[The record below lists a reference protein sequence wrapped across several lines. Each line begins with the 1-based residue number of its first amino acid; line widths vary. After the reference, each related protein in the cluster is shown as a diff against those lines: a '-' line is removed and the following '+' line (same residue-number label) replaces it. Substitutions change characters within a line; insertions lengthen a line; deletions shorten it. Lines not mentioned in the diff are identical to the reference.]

1 MALPMAGLRRQS
13 DPILAAASERLSL
26 ARLFVQDFRHVDD
39 DQDESAARERVR
51 SLDHVPVFLLGV
63 HLICG
68 AALLFGVD
76 GRPTAS
82 MGLLAPLGALAAID
96 IGLWLWLLKRPLSG
110 LAPHAAIRGA
120 ALYSIVANILWG
132 AAALAVQPAQSPDL
146 TLLDIAVAGGVLAIP
161 IAFLSFPALVTIG
174 CVAFVAKLLLI
185 AHDPLGAA
193 ATGALS
199 LLLIYLSLRRSSDR
213 LAQLKRRIVIDWN
226 AQRAGRFIDEFEQAG
241 RGWFWETTARG
252 ALSYVSEQLAAD
264 LKTPADELI
273 GKPFADLIGLD
284 DRRGSESSER
294 TLGFHLSARLPFTD
308 INVRA
313 NTAAEIWWSLSG
325 TPSFDEYGRFLGFRG
340 IGTDLTQQR
349 RSEEE
354 INRLAKYD
362 SLTGLPNRMLMRRT
376 LDETLQKKGDAVGGG
391 CALFL
396 IDLDRFK
403 NVNDT
408 LGHPIGDA
416 LLKQVAQRLTTV
428 IGKEGQVGRLGGDEF
443 EAVLPGQVDEAGLGS
458 LAARLIQQVS
468 MPFMIEGHNISIGA
482 SVGIATAPS
491 EGCCADALIR
501 NADLALYA
509 AKSAGRGTYCFFA
522 PEMHSE
528 AQDRQI
534 LETDLRK
541 AIARGELQ
549 LQYQPV
555 VNAQTEELS
564 GFEALVR
571 WHHPTRGVISPSLF
585 VPLAEEAGLILSIGE
600 WVLRTACL
608 EASKWPEHI
617 RVAVNLS
624 PLQFVEPSLPATIV
638 SALANAE
645 LPPRQ
650 LELEITE
657 GVFLVESDA
666 TDDMFAKLKAI
677 GVRLALDDFGTGYSS
692 LGYLKKAP
700 FDKIKIDQSFVRGA
714 AKTGSRN
721 APIIRAIV
729 TLAESLGM
737 DTTAE
742 GAETHDELTMI
753 RELGCSHI
761 QGYIFGRPMN
771 PDEAGT
777 LAAQNKAVT
786 ADGFQFNRPPRQGL
800 LKVASLQF
808 NGMSMPVRVR
818 NISTGG
824 ALLECDRALPS
835 EAKVQL
841 DLPGCGNLGAEVRW
855 SEAKRMGIQFEDEF
869 DLRRLAPGKGKGFG
883 ARLPQTYT
891 NLRYADGA
899 VDKKALSAGDLR
911 YNSTR

>member
-1 MALPMAGLRRQS
+1 MAGIRKQS
-13 DPILAAASERLSL
+13 SPNLSEADERVSPF
-26 ARLFVQDFRHVDD
+26 RLFVHDFRWVEDE
-39 DQDESAARERVR
+39 QEESAARERIR
-51 SLDHVPVFLLGV
+51 SLDHVPTFLLGV

-68 AALLFGVD
+68 GTLLYGLGREALSSLALTIPLVALLV
-76 GRPTAS
+76 
-82 MGLLAPLGALAAID
+82 LD
-96 IGLWLWLLKRPLSG
+96 IGLWGWFWRRPISRLE
-110 LAPHAAIRGA
+110 PHVAIRGA
-120 ALYSIVANILWG
+120 ALYAILANALWCAAGLAANPEPGTSG
-132 AAALAVQPAQSPDL
+132 A
-146 TLLDIAVAGGVLAIP
+146 LLDLAIAGGILAIP
-161 IAFLSFPALVTIG
+161 VAFLSFPALAAIG
-174 CVAFVAKLLLI
+174 CLALVAKSFI
-185 AHDPLGAA
+185 LGNDEVGTA
-193 ATGALS
+193 ATIFLS
-199 LLLIYLSLRRSSDR
+199 MFLVQLSMRRSADLLR
-213 LAQLKRRIVIDWN
+213 QLKRRIVIDWN
-226 AQRAGRFIDEFEQAG
+226 ARRATRFIEEFEQAG

-264 LKTPADELI
+264 MKMPANELI

-284 DRRGSESSER
+284 DRRSQESSER
-294 TLGFHLSARLPFTD
+294 TLGFHLSTRLPFTD

-340 IGTDLTQQR
+340 IGSDLTQQR

-376 LDETLQKKGDAVGGG
+376 LDEALQSKNDAAPG

-416 LLKQVAQRLTTV
+416 LLKQVAQRLTSV
-428 IGKEGQVGRLGGDEF
+428 IGERGQIGRLGGDEF
-443 EAVLPGQVDEAGLGS
+443 EAVLPGNDDDGSLGA

-468 MPFMIEGHNISIGA
+468 MPYMIEGHNISIGA
-482 SVGIATAPS
+482 SVGIAIAPPVGS
-491 EGCCADALIR
+491 CADALIR
-501 NADLALYA
+501 NADLALYS
-509 AKSAGRGTYCFFA
+509 AKAAGRGTYCFFA

-571 WHHPTRGVISPSLF
+571 WHHPSRGVISPALF

-608 EASKWPEHI
+608 EAAKWPEHI

-624 PLQFVEPSLPATIV
+624 PIQFVEPSLPATIV
-638 SALANAE
+638 SALANAGIQ
-645 LPPRQ
+645 PRQ

-657 GVFLVESDA
+657 GVFLVESES
-666 TDDMFAKLKAI
+666 TDDMFAKLKSI

-714 AKTGSRN
+714 AKDGSRN
-721 APIIRAIV
+721 AAIIRAIV
-729 TLAESLGM
+729 TLAESLDM

-771 PDEAGT
+771 PEEAGT
-777 LAAQNKAVT
+777 LAAENKAVT

-808 NGMSMPVRVR
+808 NGMSMPVRIR

-824 ALLECDRALPS
+824 ALLECDRVLPS

-841 DLPGCGNLGAEVRW
+841 DLPGTGNLGAEVRW
-855 SEAKRMGIQFEDEF
+855 SEAKRMGIQFESEF
-869 DLRRLAPGKGKGFG
+869 DLRRLAPGKQTFG
-883 ARLPQTYT
+883 ARLPTENYT
-891 NLRYADGA
+891 NLKYADGA
-899 VDKKALSAGDLR
+899 VNKKALSAGDLR
-911 YNSTR
+911 Y

>member
-1 MALPMAGLRRQS
+1 MAGFRKRGG
-13 DPILAAASERLSL
+13 PALAEVEERISL
-26 ARLFVQDFRHVDD
+26 ARLLLRDFRRLDD
-39 DQDESAARERVR
+39 EQEERAARERIR
-51 SLDHVPVFLLGV
+51 ALDPVPAFFLCV
-63 HLICG
+63 HLVC
-68 AALLFGVD
+68 AAAMLIGLGPPAWSEAGVL
-76 GRPTAS
+76 GPLG
-82 MGLLAPLGALAAID
+82 GLLALDFVG
-96 IGLWLWLLKRPLSG
+96 WLWLRKRPPS
-110 LAPHAAIRGA
+110 AMEPHVATRGA
-120 ALYSIVANILWG
+120 ALYAVAVSALWC
-132 AAALAVQPAQSPDL
+132 ATAALASAAGLVPEN
-146 TLLDIAVAGGVLAIP
+146 TLLTEVAFAGGVLAIP
-161 IAFLSFPALVTIG
+161 FAFLSFPTLAALGVLG
-174 CVAFVAKLLLI
+174 CAAKLLFLSEN
-185 AHDPLGAA
+185 PAA
-193 ATGALS
+193 AGVSLALCFVLVCLS
-199 LLLIYLSLRRSSDR
+199 LTRSSDR
-213 LAQLKRRIVIDWN
+213 ITQLKRRIEIDWN
-226 AQRAGRFIDEFEQAG
+226 AQRAARFIEEFEQAG

-264 LKTPADELI
+264 LKTPAAELI
-273 GKPFADLIGLD
+273 GRPFADLIGLD
-284 DRRGSESSER
+284 DRRDNESSER
-294 TLGFHLSARLPFTD
+294 TLGFHLSTRLPFTD

-362 SLTGLPNRMLMRRT
+362 SLTSLPNRSLMRRT
-376 LDETLQKKGDAVGGG
+376 LDEALQSKDCTA

-416 LLKQVAQRLTTV
+416 LLKQVAQRLTSV
-428 IGKEGQVGRLGGDEF
+428 IGKDGQVGRLGGDEF
-443 EAVLPGQVDEAGLGS
+443 KAVLPGQQDNAFLGD
-458 LAARLIQQVS
+458 LASRLIQQVS
-468 MPFMIEGHNISIGA
+468 MPYTIEGHNISIGA
-482 SVGIATAPS
+482 SVGIALAAA
-491 EGCCADALIR
+491 GRNCADALIR
-501 NADLALYA
+501 NADLALYS
-509 AKSAGRGTYCFFA
+509 AKAAGRGTYCFFA

-608 EASKWPEHI
+608 EAAKWPENI

-624 PLQFVEPSLPATIV
+624 PIQFVEPSLPATIV
-638 SALANAE
+638 NAIANAGIQ
-645 LPPRQ
+645 PRQ

-657 GVFLVESDA
+657 GVFLVESES

-714 AKTGSRN
+714 AKDGSRN
-721 APIIRAIV
+721 AAIIRAIV
-729 TLAESLGM
+729 TLAESLNM

-777 LAAQNKAVT
+777 LAAQNKAIT

-800 LKVASLQF
+800 LKVAGLQF
-808 NGMSMPVRVR
+808 NGMNMPVRVR

-824 ALLECDRALPS
+824 ALLECDRSLPP

-855 SEAKRMGIQFEDEF
+855 AEGKRMGIQFEDEF
-869 DLRRLAPGKGKGFG
+869 DLRRLAPGKGNGFG
-883 ARLPQTYT
+883 ARLPQQAYT
-891 NLRYADGA
+891 NLRYADAA
-899 VDKKALSAGDLR
+899 VDKKALSASDLR
-911 YNSTR
+911 YNSNTG

>member
-1 MALPMAGLRRQS
+1 MGDYRKRADTA
-13 DPILAAASERLSL
+13 LAAVEERVSL
-26 ARLFVQDFRHVDD
+26 TRLLVRDFQRLDD
-39 DQDESAARERVR
+39 EQEESAARERSR
-51 SLDHVPVFLLGV
+51 LLNPIPFFLLSI
-63 HLICG
+63 HCIC
-68 AALLFGVD
+68 AFALLSGLGSV
-76 GRPTAS
+76 AS
-82 MGLLAPLGALAAID
+82 LEAYALAPLGGLLLID
-96 IGLWLWLLKRPLSG
+96 FVAWTWLIRRPPSTML
-110 LAPHAAIRGA
+110 PHVATRGA
-120 ALYSIVANILWG
+120 ALYALVASALWCATAIMVG
-132 AAALAVQPAQSPDL
+132 AQGENP
-146 TLLDIAVAGGVLAIP
+146 LLMEVAFAGAMLAIP
-161 IAFLSFPALVTIG
+161 IAFLPFPTLALLGGIACAG
-174 CVAFVAKLLLI
+174 KLLFLSDDLT
-185 AHDPLGAA
+185 ASGTALALCLCVVG
-193 ATGALS
+193 LS
-199 LLLIYLSLRRSSDR
+199 LKRSADQ
-213 LAQLKRRIVIDWN
+213 LAQLRRRVEIEWN
-226 AQRAGRFIDEFEQAG
+226 AQRATRFIEEFEQAG
-241 RGWFWETTARG
+241 RGWFWETTGRG

-264 LKTPADELI
+264 LKTPARDLI
-273 GKPFADLIGLD
+273 GRPFADLIGLD
-284 DRRGSESSER
+284 DRRGTESSER

-325 TPSFDEYGRFLGFRG
+325 TPVFDEHGRFLGFRG
-340 IGTDLTQQR
+340 IGADLTEQR

-376 LDETLQKKGDAVGGG
+376 LDEALQSKDGAAGG

-428 IGKEGQVGRLGGDEF
+428 LGKTGQVGRLGGDEF
-443 EAVLPGQVDEAGLGS
+443 KAVLPGRDDDGMLGALAG
-458 LAARLIQQVS
+458 RLIQQVS
-468 MPFMIEGHNISIGA
+468 MPYMIEGHNISIGA
-482 SVGIATAPS
+482 SVGIAVAPPA
-491 EGCCADALIR
+491 GGCADALIR
-501 NADLALYA
+501 NADLALYS
-509 AKSAGRGTYCFFA
+509 AKAAGRGTFCFFA

-528 AQDRQI
+528 AQDRQM

-555 VNAQTEELS
+555 VNAQTEALS

-585 VPLAEEAGLILSIGE
+585 VPLAEEAGLILQIGE

-608 EASKWPEHI
+608 EAAKWPEHI

-624 PLQFVEPSLPATIV
+624 PIQFVEPSLPATIV
-638 SALANAE
+638 SALANAD
-645 LPPRQ
+645 LQPRQ

-657 GVFLVESDA
+657 GVFLVESES

-714 AKTGSRN
+714 AKNGSRN
-721 APIIRAIV
+721 AAIIRAIV
-729 TLAESLGM
+729 TLAESLNM

-771 PDEAGT
+771 PDEAGK
-777 LAAQNKAVT
+777 LAAQNRAVT

-808 NGMSMPVRVR
+808 DGMNMPVRVR

-824 ALLECDRALPS
+824 ALLECDRMLPV

-855 SEAKRMGIQFEDEF
+855 GEARRMGIQFEEEF
-869 DLRRLAPGKGKGFG
+869 DLRRLAPGKGGGFG
-883 ARLPQTYT
+883 AKLRQQSYS
-891 NLRYADGA
+891 NLRYGEAA
-899 VDKKALSAGDLR
+899 ADKKALSNSDLR
-911 YNSTR
+911 YGGDR

>member
-1 MALPMAGLRRQS
+1 MAGLRRQS
-13 DPILAAASERLSL
+13 GPDLGEAEKRPSL
-26 ARLFVQDFRHVDD
+26 ARQFTQDFQRVDD
-39 DQDESAARERVR
+39 EQEESAARERAR
-51 SLDHVPVFLLGV
+51 SLDHVPAFLLCV
-63 HLICG
+63 HVVCAAAFLIAVG
-68 AALLFGVD
+68 DPLHPPVAL
-76 GRPTAS
+76 A
-82 MGLLAPLGALAAID
+82 APLGVLIAMDCGIWA
-96 IGLWLWLLKRPLSG
+96 WLRRRPLSR
-110 LAPHAAIRGA
+110 LAPHVAIRGA
-120 ALYSIVANILWG
+120 ALYSLVAYGLWCG
-132 AAALAVQPAQSPDL
+132 AAFAAGPAATHDRALF
-146 TLLDIAVAGGVLAIP
+146 DIAVAGGVLALP
-161 IAFLSFPALVTIG
+161 IAFLSFPALVAIG
-174 CVAFVAKLLLI
+174 CTGVAAKFYFLS
-185 AHDPLGAA
+185 HDMYGAA
-193 ATGALS
+193 AAALIGLLLVRLS
-199 LLLIYLSLRRSSDR
+199 LKGSADR
-213 LAQLKRRIVIDWN
+213 ILQLQRRIVIDWHG
-226 AQRAGRFIDEFEQAG
+226 QRATRFIEEFEQAG

-252 ALSYVSEQLAAD
+252 NLSYVSEQLAAD
-264 LKTPADELI
+264 LKTPAADLI
-273 GKPFADLIGLD
+273 GLPFADLIGLD
-284 DRRGSESSER
+284 DRRGTESSER
-294 TLGFHLSARLPFTD
+294 TLGFHLSTRLPFTD

-340 IGTDLTQQR
+340 IGSDLTQQR

-362 SLTGLPNRMLMRRT
+362 SLTSLPNRMLMRRT
-376 LDETLQKKGDAVGGG
+376 LDETLQSKDGASGG

-416 LLKQVAQRLTTV
+416 LLKQVAQRLTSV
-428 IGKEGQVGRLGGDEF
+428 IGEEGQVGRLGGDEF
-443 EAVLPGQVDEAGLGS
+443 EAVLPGQHDEGGLSALAG
-458 LAARLIQQVS
+458 RLIQQVS
-468 MPFMIEGHNISIGA
+468 MPYMIEGHNISIGA
-482 SVGIATAPS
+482 SVGIATAPP

-501 NADLALYA
+501 NADLALYS
-509 AKSAGRGTYCFFA
+509 AKAAGRGTFCFFA

-608 EASKWPEHI
+608 EAAKWPEHI

-624 PLQFVEPSLPATIV
+624 PIQFVEPSLPATIV
-638 SALANAE
+638 SAIANAQIQ
-645 LPPRQ
+645 PRQ

-666 TDDMFAKLKAI
+666 TDDMFAKLKSI

-714 AKTGSRN
+714 AKSGSRN
-721 APIIRAIV
+721 AAIIRAIV

-771 PDEAGT
+771 PDDAGA
-777 LAAQNKAVT
+777 LAEQNKAIT

-824 ALLECDRALPS
+824 ALLECDRMLPA

-841 DLPGCGNLGAEVRW
+841 DLPGCGNLGGEVRW
-855 SEAKRMGIQFEDEF
+855 SEAKRVGIQFEDEF
-869 DLRRLAPGKGKGFG
+869 DLRRLAPGKAKSFG
-883 ARLPQTYT
+883 AKLPPQTYT
-891 NLRYADGA
+891 NLRYAEGA
-899 VDKKALSAGDLR
+899 ADKKALSGADLR
-911 YNSTR
+911 YNTGG